1 MNPKLLL
8 VCFLTVFSS
17 ANLQAQ
23 LTSIKG
29 RVLDSKS
36 AEGLFGATIMIQ
48 ETKKGVATNFDGD
61 FELQVIPGN
70 YTLEISYLGYNK
82 LTIPFIV
89 EAGKNYSETFN
100 MIQSGIDLGMV
111 VVTASQ
117 FEKKVAEETVS
128 MDVLDKRL
136 IENSNSR
143 DLGEAISKT
152 PGVQVQDG
160 QISIRGG
167 SSYSY
172 GIGSRT
178 AVLVDGNSI
187 QTAGLQD
194 ADLKFA
200 PMENVEQI
208 EVIKGSSSVVY
219 GSSALSGVVNIRTA
233 WAKDSIPETEFTSYF
248 GAFANPRHSQLI
260 WWDSYQPNF
269 SGFFINH
276 KRKFKE
282 NISFVAGGNVDYL
295 NSYLQEAN
303 EFRARANVKLKI
315 NSKKYQGL
323 SYGTGYNTM
332 WESSDRFIISQGMGD
347 DALRSAFSSEDRYIR
362 NAISP
367 FVSYSTATGH
377 KFRFDGQYFNKWRRG
392 NGQDINASENGLS
405 FHPQYQYTW
414 QKNKTRLI
422 ATAGTPVNY
431 GFTKSNLFQV
441 KSFVSQANIASYAQ
455 GEFKYNE
462 LSLVGGVRYEY
473 VNQQDAVQK
482 GLPVFRGGLNIKAG
496 KASYFRASWG
506 QGFRVPSLAETRVTG
521 ELINGIFIFPN
532 SELQTEKSWNLEMGL
547 KQGLQIKDWTGYVD
561 FALFWQEFPENL
573 IEYRLGLHSII
584 DPFTN
589 EPYPDFTPLFPGAT
603 IAAGLKPFNVEKA
616 RVAGYELS
624 VGGKGMLGPIELRTL
639 MGYTYSLPANLND
652 SDLKEAIS
660 DPESQPGDESLRK
673 VGNYARDFFKY
684 MFKRIEGDDVN
695 KLLQF
700 RTRHIVIADLELTY
714 KKISIGYSWQYFSFP
729 ERIPNLY
736 LALFGVLEG
745 SLGQFDLLIPL
756 ENLTDLARQNDVS
769 IINYID
775 RHQKGDLIM
784 NARFAYDATEKIRLS
799 VIAKNITNKIYS
811 VRPGKFEAPLNF
823 TLQMKV
829 KF

>member
-1 MNPKLLL
+1 MKQGLLYTIFF
-8 VCFLTVFSS
+8 VCLGTFS
-17 ANLQAQ
+17 ALAQ
-23 LTSIKG
+23 EATLKG
-29 RVLDSKS
+29 KVTDYNSK
-36 AEGLFGATIMIQ
+36 EGLFGATILIK
-48 ETKKGVATNFDGD
+48 ESNEGVATNFDGN
-61 FELQVIPGN
+61 FELKLKPGKYN
-70 YTLEISYLGYNK
+70 LEISYIGYEKK
-82 LTIPFIV
+82 LIPF
-89 EAGKNYSETFN
+89 EALSGKVYSE
-100 MIQSGIDLGMV
+100 IYSLQQKGIDLGMV
-111 VVTASQ
+111 VITGSQ

-128 MDVLDKRL
+128 MDVLDKKL
-136 IENSNSR
+136 IQNSNSR

-248 GAFANPRHSQLI
+248 GAFANPRHSQLV

-276 KRKFKE
+276 KRKFTD
-282 NISFVAGGNVDYL
+282 NINFVAGGNVDYI
-295 NSYLQEAN
+295 NSYLQEAS
-303 EFRARANVKLKI
+303 EFRARGNAKVKI
-315 NSKKYQGL
+315 NSKKYEGL
-323 SYGTGYNTM
+323 NYGMGFNTM

-347 DALRSAFSSEDRYIR
+347 DAYQSAFSSEDRYIR

-367 FVSYSTATGH
+367 FVMYSTAKGH
-377 KFRFDGQYFNKWRRG
+377 KFRFDSQYFNKWRKG
-392 NGQDINASENGLS
+392 NGDDINASENGLS

-414 QKNKTRLI
+414 QKNQVRLI
-422 ATAGTPVNY
+422 ATTGLPINY
-431 GFTKSNLFQV
+431 GFTKSNLFQT
-441 KSFVSQANIASYAQ
+441 KSFVSQANIAGYAQ
-455 GEFKYNE
+455 GEFKINE

-473 VNQQDAVQK
+473 VDQQEAVQK
-482 GLPVFRGGLNIKAG
+482 GLPVFRGGLNYNAG
-496 KASYFRASWG
+496 KASFIRASWG

-521 ELINGIFIFPN
+521 ELINGVFIFPN
-532 SELQTEKSWNLEMGL
+532 NELQTEKSWNLEFGF
-547 KQGLQIKDWTGYVD
+547 KQGIKIKEWTGYLD
-561 FALFWQEFPENL
+561 FAFFWQEFPENL
-573 IEYRLGLHSII
+573 IEYRLGLHSLI

-589 EPYPDFTPLFPGAT
+589 EAYPNVTPLFPGSEF
-603 IAAGLKPFNVEKA
+603 AAGLKPFNVEQA

-624 VGGKGMLGPIELRTL
+624 LGGKGMIGPIEFRTL
-639 MGYTYSLPANLND
+639 MGYTYSLPANLN
-652 SDLKEAIS
+652 SSNLEETITE
-660 DPESQPGDESLRK
+660 PENQPGDESLK
-673 VGNYARDFFKY
+673 NVGNYMKDFFKY
-684 MFKRIEGDDVN
+684 MFKRVEGDDVN

-700 RTRHIVIADLELTY
+700 RTRHIAIADVELTY

-729 ERIPNLY
+729 ERVPNLY

-745 SLGQFDLLIPL
+745 NLDQFDLLIPL
-756 ENLTDLARQNDVS
+756 EDLTELAREKDVS

-775 RHQKGDLIM
+775 RHQKGDLVM
-784 NARFAYDATEKIRLS
+784 NARFAYDATEKVRLS
-799 VIAKNITNKIYS
+799 LIAKNITNKIYS

-823 TLQMKV
+823 TLQMKL